1 MEQPSLKTIGSVTTQ
16 VRSDYSAQVSLFSLP
31 VPVLKAEAIL
41 QHFDFIEPIGKGS
54 FGTVLKARR
63 LSDNEIVAVKVLPKG
78 SLAVREVATLARLDH
93 QNVVRLLQVYIGDD
107 VLFLV
112 QEYCELK
119 FADVTRCLRDD
130 QMLEVMVQV
139 ITALDYIHSKG
150 VVHRDIKPD
159 NIMFTRSH
167 DGRLTLKII
176 DFGLAAPEDGPEPLR
191 APAGTNYY
199 LAPEV
204 ITNDYNRKADLWS
217 VGMLLLVMV
226 NKEVPF
232 RSTSQRQVFQEILAF
247 DAESVKFSS
256 STPIWLSTLA
266 RKLLEPDY
274 NQRPDA
280 REILDSGLTQVLR
293 ICNKSS

>member
-1 MEQPSLKTIGSVTTQ
+1 MEQPSLKTIASESTQ

-63 LSDNEIVAVKVLPKG
+63 LSDNEIFAVKVLPKS
-78 SLAVREVATLARLDH
+78 SLAVREVATLARLEH
-93 QNVVRLLQVYIGDD
+93 QNVVGLYQVYIGDD

-119 FADVTRCLRDD
+119 FADVTRSLRDD
-130 QMLEVMVQV
+130 QMLEVMIQV

-150 VVHRDIKPD
+150 IVHRDLKPD
-159 NIMFTRSH
+159 NIMFKRSH
-167 DGRLTLKII
+167 DGRLTLKLI
-176 DFGLAAPEDGPEPLR
+176 DFGLAAPEAGPEPLR

-217 VGMLLLVMV
+217 AGMLLLVMV

-232 RSTSQRQVFQEILAF
+232 RSTSQRQVFQEILSF
-247 DAESVKFSS
+247 DANSVKFRS
-256 STPIWLSTLA
+256 STPAWMKTLA
-266 RKLLEPDY
+266 RELLEPDF
-274 NQRPDA
+274 NKRPDA
-280 REILDSGLTQVLR
+280 RQILESDLSQMSQNCV
-293 ICNKSS
+293 

>member
-1 MEQPSLKTIGSVTTQ
+1 MEQPSLKTIASETTQ

-63 LSDNEIVAVKVLPKG
+63 LSDNEIVAVKVLPRS
-78 SLAVREVATLARLDH
+78 SLAVSEVATVARLDH
-93 QNVVRLLQVYIGDD
+93 ENVVKLLQVYIGDD

-119 FADVTRCLRDD
+119 FADVTKCLREVE
-130 QMLEVMVQV
+130 MLEVMIQV
-139 ITALDYIHSKG
+139 ITALEYIHSKG
-150 VVHRDIKPD
+150 IVHRDLKPD
-159 NIMFTRSH
+159 NIMFKRGR
-167 DGRLTLKII
+167 DGRLSLKLI
-176 DFGLAAPEDGPEPLR
+176 DFGLAAPEDGLEPLR

-204 ITNDYNRKADLWS
+204 ITNEYNRKADLWS
-217 VGMLLLVMV
+217 AGMLLLVMV

-232 RSTSQRQVFQEILAF
+232 RSTSQRQVFQEILSF
-247 DAESVKFSS
+247 DANSVKFSP
-256 STPIWLSTLA
+256 STPSWISVLA
-266 RKLLEPDY
+266 RKLLEPDV

-280 REILDSGLTQVLR
+280 RQILDSGLCHLVK
-293 ICNKSS
+293 NFD